1 MKTKICIIYLFIA
14 FSALVFTGCD
24 NEGERG
30 PAGLDG
36 LDATVYYSQW
46 ITPTAW
52 LGNSGDWYFDVNA
65 PDLTED
71 IVENGVILA
80 YVWLAGDLYDA
91 TSVRPLPAYAVGAN
105 WSFLISEYGS
115 IEFTTDMISEP
126 LTTGN
131 NFRFIAIPGNV
142 ETLKS
147 ASLTNKSEQE
157 LRSMTYKDVC
167 KFLNIP
173 E

>member
-1 MKTKICIIYLFIA
+1 MKTKINTIYLFASLCI
-14 FSALVFTGCD
+14 LVVTGCEK
-24 NEGERG
+24 EGEQG
-30 PAGLDG
+30 PAGQDG
-36 LDATVYYSQW
+36 VGSKVYYSQW

-52 LGNSGDWYFDVNA
+52 SGNSGDWYFNVNA

-80 YVWLAGDLYDA
+80 YAWLAGDIYDA
-91 TSVRPLPAYAVGAN
+91 TAVRPLPTYAVDAN
-105 WSFLISEYGS
+105 WSFLISEYEN
-115 IEFTTDMISEP
+115 IEFTTDMISKP

-131 NFRFIAIPGNV
+131 NFRFIAIPGNI

-147 ASLTNKSEQE
+147 ISLKNKREQE
-157 LRSMTYKDVC
+157 LRQMSYKDVC
-167 KFLNIP
+167 EYFNIP